1 MLCTVWPVKRRQ
13 MSIKVAQ
20 KRFHKQNERFWQL
33 YKDCLKCG
41 QLGQN
46 NYCHRL
52 WKVAQSAI
60 NRPIWSHWL
69 GPSDWLTD
77 VSKQEKVSKFIK
89 VELASKLFN
98 WQPPKDS
105 FGRVQSTLIDFPLD
119 LSITSDEVRQW
130 ATQMKRT
137 WRKWPNMPGWI
148 NFRPA
153 MSWFFAYLGSR

>member
-1 MLCTVWPVKRRQ
+1 MTRKKSPNVYQRCPKMISLEKGKILTPF
-13 MSIKVAQ
+13 Q
-20 KRFHKQNERFWQL
+20 KLSGQ
-33 YKDCLKCG
+33 CG
-41 QLGQN
+41 QIN
-46 NYCHRL
+46 CCHRL

-119 LSITSDEVRQW
+119 LSITSDEVRQL
-130 ATQMKRT
+130 ATQIKRT